1 MSGIVASKIVKD
13 GLVFYL
19 DAANPKS
26 YVSGDTI
33 ANDLISNING
43 TLENGTGF
51 LEENNGSWSF
61 DGSDDII
68 LVNYS
73 SELISNLDNMS
84 IEIWMNVGAIGSKL
98 IQIITNRDNSDSKT
112 TMSINL
118 DNRQVV
124 RLWNPLGTDTMVLYG
139 HVSNGTN
146 AYYTPRNNSFGITDG
161 DNTWH
166 QVVLTFSSSE
176 NELKL
181 YYDGEFSSVVTTT
194 NSLYNST
201 KPWRIG
207 SGYSYPSSPYTY
219 SMLGDISNIKMY
231 HKTLSSDEVMIN
243 YNTLKGRFG

>member
-1 MSGIVASKIVKD
+1 MSTMGASKIVKD

-98 IQIITNRDNSDSKT
+98 IQIITNNNFYY
-112 TMSINL
+112 SIT
-118 DNRQVV
+118 QI
-124 RLWNPLGTDTMVLYG
+124 
-139 HVSNGTN
+139 
-146 AYYTPRNNSFGITDG
+146 F
-161 DNTWH
+161 
-166 QVVLTFSSSE
+166 
-176 NELKL
+176 
-181 YYDGEFSSVVTTT
+181 
-194 NSLYNST
+194 
-201 KPWRIG
+201 
-207 SGYSYPSSPYTY
+207 
-219 SMLGDISNIKMY
+219 
-231 HKTLSSDEVMIN
+231 
-243 YNTLKGRFG
+243 